1 MEENTVITKVNEVR
15 GMEMY
20 KKTPAERAEL
30 KKVKKEH
37 KEWLKKNPKK

>member
-1 MEENTVITKVNEVR
+1 MENKEVIPKPKEVR

-20 KKTPAERAEL
+20 KKTPAERIEL

-37 KEWLKKNPKK
+37 KEWLNKQPKK